1 MENENNELAEQE
13 IKEIQKLHEETMD
26 NLAKQ
31 YEGLKNPTSI
41 AESIEGMTEE
51 SAAMLA
57 EHFKE
62 LRGKAYPRLSAA
74 MQKFYDDLA
83 AFNPEGEDKPL

>member
-1 MENENNELAEQE
+1 MENENNEANEQE
-13 IKEIQKLHEETMD
+13 IKEIQKLYEKTVED
-26 NLAKQ
+26 LAKQ
-31 YEGLKNPTSI
+31 YEELKNPTSI

-62 LRGKAYPRLSAA
+62 LRGKNYPHLSAS

-83 AFNPEGEDKPL
+83 AFNPEREDKPL